1 MLLRWGLAIVL
12 VIHGLG
18 HVMFAMAAWTKT
30 DVGFTA
36 NPWILPGDVTVDSL
50 AGTVSAIIWLLAL
63 LGFLAAAFGLVTQTG
78 WWPGVAV
85 GAAALSLIVLLLWWQ
100 TVTPD
105 SRLWA
110 ALVDVAII
118 VALAGPWKDRVVAII
133 AQ

>member
-18 HVMFAMAAWTKT
+18 HVMFAMAAWTNI

-36 NPWILPGDVTVDSL
+36 NPWILPGNVMADSL
-50 AGTVSAIIWLLAL
+50 LGKASAIIWLLAM
-63 LGFLAAAFGLVTQTG
+63 LGFLAAALGLVTQAG

-110 ALVDVAII
+110 ALVDVVIV
-118 VALAGPWKDRVVAII
+118 VALAGPWRDRVLGII